1 MTYAAQQ
8 DDSHQATITVA
19 RILQPKAPR
28 KPAWIEGADGVR
40 YSIWP
45 DKLGQFR
52 EGETYE
58 IKFQTSNGYHNIKD
72 ARAATK
78 PSPAPEQFTGGRS
91 NPPARSLSSAATGPQ
106 QQAQQPNGNGGSYY
120 RPTSPKDS
128 ERMFT
133 CSIINAFIQ
142 TGRIDCNRDTLAG
155 HIEEIRA
162 AYAMTFGQDDQ

>member
-8 DDSHQATITVA
+8 DDSHHATITVA

-52 EGETYE
+52 EGESYE
-58 IKFQTSNGYHNIKD
+58 IEFQTSNGYHNIKS

-78 PSPAPEQFTGGRS
+78 PSPAPGQFTGGRS
-91 NPPARSLSSAATGPQ
+91 NPPARSLSSAASPPAGAPQ
-106 QQAQQPNGNGGSYY
+106 QNY
-120 RPTSPKDS
+120 RPTAPKDAR
-128 ERMFT
+128 RMWL
-133 CSIINAFIQ
+133 CSQLNAMIESRQ
-142 TGRIDCNRDTLAG
+142 VSLTTESLIEANRMLMDVYDATIGL
-155 HIEEIRA
+155 E
-162 AYAMTFGQDDQ
+162 DDQ